1 MRHLLRVV
9 RRAAG
14 LGARLLV
21 MLVLVAGLGFLGSR
35 LLGYQDYVITG
46 GSMSGTFERGSLV
59 IEREVPVGGLE
70 IGDVITYLPP
80 ADSGTHSLVTH
91 RIVAITKDEAGTT
104 VLQTKGD
111 ANADQDPWLFT
122 LNSPT
127 QPVVVLDVPW
137 VGNALLALA
146 DPRSRFVILGLPACA
161 VALLAARDLVAAI
174 RGRGARQP
182 HGSSGTAGAA
192 L

>member
-1 MRHLLRVV
+1 MRNLLRVV
-9 RRAAG
+9 RRAAE

-21 MLVLVAGLGFLGSR
+21 MLVLLAGLGFLGSR
-35 LLGYQDYVITG
+35 LLGFQDYVITG

-70 IGDVITYLPP
+70 TGDVITYLPP

-91 RIVAITKDEAGTT
+91 RIVTITKDPAGAT

-122 LNSPT
+122 LNRPT
-127 QPVVVLDVPW
+127 QPVVVLGVPW

-146 DPRSRFVILGLPACA
+146 DPHSRFLILGLPASA
-161 VALLAARDLVAAI
+161 VALLAARDLVGAI
-174 RGRGARQP
+174 RKRGPQQP
-182 HGSSGTAGAA
+182 HGISGTAGAA